1 MLRRFIQKQ
10 GRYEKY
16 VVFDLNIGLVMYI
29 DVANKIF
36 FQICKHKTYE
46 SRDNEIAFF
55 SRSMLQGCENASS
68 NVALNL
74 PVFVFTLQ

>member
-1 MLRRFIQKQ
+1 ML
-10 GRYEKY
+10 RYEKY

-29 DVANKIF
+29 DIANKILGF
-36 FQICKHKTYE
+36 FRRNLFQICKHKTYE
-46 SRDNEIAFF
+46 SRDNEKAFF
-55 SRSMLQGCENASS
+55 SQSMLQGCGNASS